1 MAKCDQ
7 GYPCEIC
14 GTPVKNIIESS
25 LYLRY
30 VLGEVEAHELFSA
43 PERHLKCDHELAQYI
58 VHEKFDRPATSSE
71 TDNAQSASEP
81 EQRRKKEARTTAG
94 WLRLREVVQL
104 GIPITEY
111 PLPEESQD

>member
-7 GYPCEIC
+7 GYLCEIC
-14 GTPVKNIIESS
+14 GEPVKNIIESS

-30 VLGEVEAHELFSA
+30 VLGEVAAHELFA
-43 PERHLKCDHELAQYI
+43 RPERHLKCDPELARFI
-58 VHEKFDRPATSSE
+58 VHEKFDCPELCSE
-71 TDNAQSASEP
+71 QSESRLSEQ
-81 EQRRKKEARTTAG
+81 ERKQKESRVTAG

-111 PLPEESQD
+111 PLTN

>member
-7 GYPCEIC
+7 GYLCELC
-14 GTPVKNIIESS
+14 GEPVKNIIESS

-30 VLGEVEAHELFSA
+30 VLGEVAVHELFAA
-43 PERHLKCDHELAQYI
+43 PERHLKCDRDLACFI
-58 VHEKFDRPATSSE
+58 VHEKFECPDFSN
-71 TDNAQSASEP
+71 DQGDDCLN
-81 EQRRKKEARTTAG
+81 EQEQKQKESRITAG

-111 PLPEESQD
+111 PLTK